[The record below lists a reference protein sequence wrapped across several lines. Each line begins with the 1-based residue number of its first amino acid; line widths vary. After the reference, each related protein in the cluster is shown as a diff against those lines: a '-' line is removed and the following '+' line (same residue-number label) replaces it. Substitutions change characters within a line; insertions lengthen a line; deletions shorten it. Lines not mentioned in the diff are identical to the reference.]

1 MTLQEIFNAKMTEN
15 GDLSFSK
22 VSMTN
27 NLLNILFMTEYYQN
41 HLNEVNI
48 GTTERDKLF
57 ARFIRDPRGGGLG
70 RRDLGRVLMAKAG
83 CSFEDVLASGRADD
97 LFIFGLTDELLAFL
111 KKEIEM
117 GNELVKKWMPRYSSQ
132 NLLVARQIAKAWG
145 LNKQQYGKFIKAK
158 TVEDKLSRHNV
169 DDINFEHIP
178 SLAMLKYAKAF
189 ANREDTAER
198 YNAYLEGVK
207 NGTKKMNVSTMNV
220 YDIYKNRFNID
231 PNIPF
236 SQIEKAGLNC
246 IPIVDT
252 SGSMYWGGNDAIG
265 KALAIGHY
273 LAKCSTYLKDTV
285 ITFSSNPT
293 LITLGKTYKAGEF
306 KWDLNNYPEGYMR
319 EIENMVT
326 GDCSNTDLGKVMDLL
341 QYLDDMPEYLVI
353 LSDMEFD
360 SGSSMSKNKLM
371 NLWKSK
377 GYKTKI
383 VWWNL
388 NSRNTTCPEMDNSG
402 NVFMSGYNPML
413 LKFMNTG
420 FNGEAFLDK
429 LLEEYKKKINA

>member
-27 NLLNILFMTEYYQN
+27 NLLNILFMTEYYQK

-48 GTTERDKLF
+48 GTTEKDKLF
-57 ARFIRDPRGGGLG
+57 ARFIRDPRSGGLG

-189 ANREDTAER
+189 ANREDTSER

-236 SQIEKAGLNC
+236 SQIEKIGVNC

-252 SGSMYWGGNDAIG
+252 SGSMYYGDNDAIG

-285 ITFSSNPT
+285 ITFSSDPV
-293 LITLGKTYKAGEF
+293 LITLGQTYKAGRYT
-306 KWDLNNYPEGYMR
+306 WDLNECPEGYIR

-326 GDCSNTDLGKVMDLL
+326 GDCSNTDLGKVMNLL
-341 QYLDDMPEYLVI
+341 KYLDDMPEYLVI

-360 SGSSMSKNKLM
+360 SGSSMSKDRLM
-371 NLWKSK
+371 DLWKSK

-383 VWWNL
+383 IWWNL

-413 LKFMNTG
+413 LKFMNAG

>member
-48 GTTERDKLF
+48 GTTEKDKLF

-83 CSFEDVLASGRADD
+83 CSFEDVLTSGRADD

-111 KKEIEM
+111 KKEIEA

-236 SQIEKAGLNC
+236 SQIEKIGLNC

-252 SGSMYWGGNDAIG
+252 SGSMYYNNNDAIG

-285 ITFSSNPT
+285 ITFSSDPV
-293 LITLGKTYKAGEF
+293 LITLGQTYKAGEYS
-306 KWDLNNYPEGYMR
+306 WNLNDYPEGYIR

-371 NLWKSK
+371 SLWKSK

-388 NSRNTTCPEMDNSG
+388 NSHDTTCPEMDNSG